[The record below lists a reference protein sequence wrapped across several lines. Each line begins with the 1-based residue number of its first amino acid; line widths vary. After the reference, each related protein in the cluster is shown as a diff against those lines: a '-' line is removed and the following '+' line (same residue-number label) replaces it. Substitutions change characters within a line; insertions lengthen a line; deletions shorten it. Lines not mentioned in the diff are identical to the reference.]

1 MDFRPNYPNF
11 VTWSKNMTAS
21 RANTLE
27 DKQLKHQ
34 TIIDAAAHLFQ
45 HDLTLPTVATIAKT
59 SGQAKGTVYLYFSSK
74 ETIYLSLLKQH
85 YAIWFSQ
92 LNQTLTITHSLAEL
106 LNCFVK
112 YPLEDALFFPLAS
125 LSCSTL
131 EPGCNDTV
139 RHDYYQWM
147 NDNFSQLSA
156 QISQQFPM
164 LNDAQA
170 LAFFND
176 SHAQILGLW
185 QQKQRHLDADF
196 GASAKTALARLWKGY
211 FAK

>member
-1 MDFRPNYPNF
+1 MKWNI
-11 VTWSKNMTAS
+11 NMAKL

-34 TIIDAAAHLFQ
+34 AIIDASAQLFQ
-45 HDLTLPTVATIAKT
+45 ENLTLPTVATIAKT

-85 YAIWFSQ
+85 YQQWFEELETVLSTT
-92 LNQTLTITHSLAEL
+92 NSLAEL

-112 YPLEDALFFPLAS
+112 YPLEDDLFFPLAS

-131 EPGCNDTV
+131 EPECDDAVKEEYYLWINDKFN
-139 RHDYYQWM
+139 QI
-147 NDNFSQLSA
+147 SA
-156 QISQQFPM
+156 KISQQFPM
-164 LNDAQA
+164 LNEQQA
-170 LAFFND
+170 LSLFNE

-185 QQKQRHLDADF
+185 QQRPRHLDIDF
-196 GASAKTALARLWKGY
+196 EASVKASLARLWKGY
-211 FAK
+211 FSQ